1 MLNKKID
8 IKQKLYLKKRKIRSY
23 FLSVD
28 KKDQKE
34 EEVEAL
40 EYIQMKLPVSD
51 ITPEFEERITKKVK
65 SNILRAK
72 IREAN
77 EEDLH
82 SVKYLYDRSWLTS
95 QTPFSAIS
103 VSSLKT
109 IFEYPETIILIA
121 KVYGSDAGFAIL
133 DYEGEN
139 RDIGVIAGMGI
150 IPRFQR
156 KGLGTVIGMAA
167 WTYFKNKGVQ
177 ELRCEVFK
185 GNTVSFQ
192 FIKSIGFKEYDKKTY
207 RSEDFF
213 LEL

>member
-1 MLNKKID
+1 MSNSKLN
-8 IKQKLYLKKRKIRSY
+8 LKKRKIRSY

-34 EEVEAL
+34 EVESL

-51 ITPEFEERITKKVK
+51 ITSEFEEKLTKKVK

-77 EEDLH
+77 EEDLP
-82 SVKYLYDRSWLTS
+82 SIKYLYDRSWLTS

-109 IFEYPETIILIA
+109 IWEYPETIILIA

-133 DYEGEN
+133 DCEGEN
-139 RDIGVIAGMGI
+139 QEIGVIAGMGI

-167 WTYFKNKGVQ
+167 WNYFKKKGIK
-177 ELRCEVFK
+177 ELRCEVYK
-185 GNTVSFQ
+185 GNTVSYQ
-192 FIKSIGFKEYDKKTY
+192 FIKSIGFKEYGKKTY
-207 RSEDFF
+207 KREDFF
-213 LEL
+213 SES

>member
-1 MLNKKID
+1 MSSSRLN
-8 IKQKLYLKKRKIRSY
+8 LKKKKIRSY

-34 EEVEAL
+34 EVESL

-51 ITPEFEERITKKVK
+51 ITSELEAKLSKKVK

-77 EEDLH
+77 EEDLP

-103 VSSLKT
+103 VTSLKT
-109 IFEYPETIILIA
+109 IWEYSETIILIA

-133 DYEGEN
+133 DCEGEN
-139 RDIGVIAGMGI
+139 QEIGVIAGMGI

-167 WTYFKNKGVQ
+167 WNYFKKKGIK
-177 ELRCEVFK
+177 ELRCEVYK

-207 RSEDFF
+207 KREDFF
-213 LEL
+213 SES

>member
-1 MLNKKID
+1 MSSSKLN
-8 IKQKLYLKKRKIRSY
+8 LKKRKIRSY

-28 KKDQKE
+28 KKEKKE
-34 EEVEAL
+34 EEIKSL
-40 EYIQMKLPVSD
+40 EYIQMKLQVSD
-51 ITPEFEERITKKVK
+51 ITPEFEQNLTKKVK

-77 EEDLH
+77 EEDLL

-109 IFEYPETIILIA
+109 IFEFPETIILIA

-133 DYEGEN
+133 DCEGEN
-139 RDIGVIAGMGI
+139 QEIGVIAGMGI

-167 WTYFKNKGVQ
+167 WNYFKDKGVQ

-185 GNTVSFQ
+185 GNTVSYQ

-207 RSEDFF
+207 KREDFF
-213 LEL
+213 SES

>member
-1 MLNKKID
+1 MSNSKLN
-8 IKQKLYLKKRKIRSY
+8 LKKRKIRSY
-23 FLSVD
+23 FLSVN
-28 KKDQKE
+28 KKDQE
-34 EEVEAL
+34 EEEIKSL

-51 ITPEFEERITKKVK
+51 ITPELEENLTKKVK
-65 SNILRAK
+65 SNIFRAK

-77 EEDLH
+77 EEDLQ

-103 VSSLKT
+103 VSSLRT
-109 IFEYPETIILIA
+109 IWNYPETIILIA

-133 DYEGEN
+133 DCEGEN
-139 RDIGVIAGMGI
+139 QEIGVIAGMGI

-167 WTYFKNKGVQ
+167 WNYFKDKGVQ

-185 GNTVSFQ
+185 GNTVSYQ

-207 RSEDFF
+207 KREDFF
-213 LEL
+213 SES

>member
-1 MLNKKID
+1 MSNSKLN
-8 IKQKLYLKKRKIRSY
+8 LKKRKIRSY

-34 EEVEAL
+34 EVESL

-51 ITPEFEERITKKVK
+51 ITSEFEEKLTKKVK

-77 EEDLH
+77 EEDLP

-103 VSSLKT
+103 VTSLKT
-109 IFEYPETIILIA
+109 IWEYPETIILIA

-133 DYEGEN
+133 DCEGEN
-139 RDIGVIAGMGI
+139 QEIGVIAGMGI

-167 WTYFKNKGVQ
+167 WNYFKKKGIK
-177 ELRCEVFK
+177 ELRCEVYK
-185 GNTVSFQ
+185 GNTVSYQ

-207 RSEDFF
+207 KREDFF
-213 LEL
+213 SES

>member
-1 MLNKKID
+1 MSNSKLN
-8 IKQKLYLKKRKIRSY
+8 LKKRKIRSY

-34 EEVEAL
+34 EEVESL

-51 ITPEFEERITKKVK
+51 ITSEFEEKLTKKVK
-65 SNILRAK
+65 SNILKAK

-77 EEDLH
+77 EEDLP
-82 SVKYLYDRSWLTS
+82 SIKYLYDRSWLTS

-109 IFEYPETIILIA
+109 IWEYPETIILIA

-133 DYEGEN
+133 DCEGEN
-139 RDIGVIAGMGI
+139 QEIGVIAGMGI

-167 WTYFKNKGVQ
+167 WNYFKKKGIK
-177 ELRCEVFK
+177 ELRCEVYK
-185 GNTVSFQ
+185 GNTVSYQ
-192 FIKSIGFKEYDKKTY
+192 FIKSIGFKEYGKKTY
-207 RSEDFF
+207 KSEDFF
-213 LEL
+213 SES

>member
-1 MLNKKID
+1 MSNSKLN
-8 IKQKLYLKKRKIRSY
+8 LKKRKIRSY

-34 EEVEAL
+34 EVESL

-51 ITPEFEERITKKVK
+51 ITSELEEELTKKVK
-65 SNILRAK
+65 SNILRAR

-77 EEDLH
+77 EEDLP

-109 IFEYPETIILIA
+109 IWEYPETIILIA

-133 DYEGEN
+133 DCEGEN
-139 RDIGVIAGMGI
+139 QEIGVIAGMGI

-167 WTYFKNKGVQ
+167 WNYFKKKGIK
-177 ELRCEVFK
+177 ELRCEVYK
-185 GNTVSFQ
+185 GNTVSYQ

-207 RSEDFF
+207 KREDFF
-213 LEL
+213 SES

>member
-1 MLNKKID
+1 MSNSKLN
-8 IKQKLYLKKRKIRSY
+8 LKKRKIRSY

-34 EEVEAL
+34 EVVESL

-51 ITPEFEERITKKVK
+51 ITSEFEEKLTKKVK
-65 SNILRAK
+65 SNILRAN
-72 IREAN
+72 IREAI
-77 EEDLH
+77 EEDLP

-109 IFEYPETIILIA
+109 IWEYPETIILIA

-133 DYEGEN
+133 DCEGEN
-139 RDIGVIAGMGI
+139 QEIGVIAGMGI

-167 WTYFKNKGVQ
+167 WNYFKKKGIK
-177 ELRCEVFK
+177 ELRCEVYK
-185 GNTVSFQ
+185 GNTVSYQ

-207 RSEDFF
+207 KREDFF
-213 LEL
+213 SES

>member
-1 MLNKKID
+1 MQKKNID

-133 DYEGEN
+133 DCEGEN

-185 GNTVSFQ
+185 GNTVSYQ

-207 RSEDFF
+207 KREDFF
-213 LEL
+213 SES

>member
-1 MLNKKID
+1 MSSSRLN
-8 IKQKLYLKKRKIRSY
+8 LKKRKIRSY

-28 KKDQKE
+28 KKDQE
-34 EEVEAL
+34 EDEVELL

-51 ITPEFEERITKKVK
+51 ITAELEADLTKKVNN
-65 SNILRAK
+65 NILRAK
-72 IREAN
+72 FREAN
-77 EEDLH
+77 EEDLP

-103 VSSLKT
+103 VSSLKS
-109 IFEYPETIILIA
+109 IWDYPETIILIA

-133 DYEGEN
+133 DFEGEN
-139 RDIGVIAGMGI
+139 REFGVIAGMGI

-167 WTYFKNKGVQ
+167 WNYFKNKGVQ
-177 ELRCEVFK
+177 ELRCEVYK
-185 GNTVSFQ
+185 GNTVSYQ

-207 RSEDFF
+207 KREDFIS
-213 LEL
+213 ES

>member
-1 MLNKKID
+1 MSNSKLN
-8 IKQKLYLKKRKIRSY
+8 LKKRKIRSY

-34 EEVEAL
+34 EVESL

-51 ITPEFEERITKKVK
+51 ITSELEAKLSKKVK

-77 EEDLH
+77 EEDLP

-109 IFEYPETIILIA
+109 IWEYPETIILIA

-133 DYEGEN
+133 DCEGEN
-139 RDIGVIAGMGI
+139 QEIGVIAGMGI

-167 WTYFKNKGVQ
+167 WNYFKKKGIK
-177 ELRCEVFK
+177 ELRCEVYK
-185 GNTVSFQ
+185 GNTVSYQ

-207 RSEDFF
+207 KREDFF
-213 LEL
+213 SES

>member
-1 MLNKKID
+1 MSSSRLN
-8 IKQKLYLKKRKIRSY
+8 LKKKKIRSY

-28 KKDQKE
+28 KKDQQE
-34 EEVEAL
+34 EEVGPL

-51 ITPEFEERITKKVK
+51 ITPEFEENLTKKVK

-77 EEDLH
+77 EDDLP

-103 VSSLKT
+103 VSSLKS
-109 IFEYPETIILIA
+109 IWEYPETIILIA

-133 DYEGEN
+133 DCEGEN
-139 RDIGVIAGMGI
+139 QEIGVIAGMGI

-167 WTYFKNKGVQ
+167 WTHFKSKGVQ
-177 ELRCEVFK
+177 ELRCEVYK
-185 GNTVSFQ
+185 GNTVSYQ

-207 RSEDFF
+207 KREDFF
-213 LEL
+213 SES

>member
-1 MLNKKID
+1 MSNSKLN
-8 IKQKLYLKKRKIRSY
+8 LKKRKIRSY

-34 EEVEAL
+34 EVESL

-51 ITPEFEERITKKVK
+51 ITSELEAKLSKKVK

-72 IREAN
+72 IREGN
-77 EEDLH
+77 EEDLP

-103 VSSLKT
+103 VTSLKT
-109 IFEYPETIILIA
+109 IWEYSETIILIA

-133 DYEGEN
+133 DCEGEN
-139 RDIGVIAGMGI
+139 QEIGVIAGMGI

-167 WTYFKNKGVQ
+167 WNYFKKKGIK
-177 ELRCEVFK
+177 ELRCEVYK
-185 GNTVSFQ
+185 GNTVSYQ

-207 RSEDFF
+207 KREDFF
-213 LEL
+213 SES

>member
-1 MLNKKID
+1 MHRKRID
-8 IKQKLYLKKRKIRSY
+8 IKKKLNLKKRKIRSY

-34 EEVEAL
+34 EEVESL
-40 EYIQMKLPVSD
+40 EYIQLKLPVSD
-51 ITPEFEERITKKVK
+51 ITPEFEEKLTKKVK

-77 EEDLH
+77 EEDLQ

-103 VSSLKT
+103 VSSLKA
-109 IFEYPETIILIA
+109 IWEYPETIILIA

-133 DYEGEN
+133 DCEGEN
-139 RDIGVIAGMGI
+139 QEIGVIAGMGI

-167 WTYFKNKGVQ
+167 WTYFKSKKVQ

-185 GNTVSFQ
+185 GNTVSYQ
-192 FIKSIGFKEYDKKTY
+192 FIKSIGFEEYDKKTY
-207 RSEDFF
+207 KSEDFF
-213 LEL
+213 TES